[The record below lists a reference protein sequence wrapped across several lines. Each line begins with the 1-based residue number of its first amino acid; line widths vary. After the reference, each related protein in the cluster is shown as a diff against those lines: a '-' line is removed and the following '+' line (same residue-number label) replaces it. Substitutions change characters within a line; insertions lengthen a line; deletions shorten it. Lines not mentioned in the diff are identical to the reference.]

1 MQLGLMIWPVQ
12 WDLWGFNQD
21 ELGHISMHI
30 CHTAS
35 GISNIRIWNIRIWN
49 IRIWHIRIWHIRIWN
64 SYAKEF
70 FFPWNDSAYGTLTVL
85 AGWDRFILQNPY
97 VGKPRK
103 KTQTFNAADVG
114 RVVEDLVFTTWISGD
129 ELRSVDLK
137 FGKRWVFIH
146 GWHVHL
152 SHLLNVSP
160 WVIMSIRKRNFLPR
174 SVLIWFCRTYL
185 KGLMR
190 LSDWKL
196 FAFQQKYLHTAL
208 LQK

>member
-70 FFPWNDSAYGTLTVL
+70 FFLEMILLTVL
-85 AGWDRFILQNPY
+85 LQYLQDGTGSSSKIPTL
-97 VGKPRK
+97 GSPEK
-103 KTQTFNAADVG
+103 KRRRLMQLMLVVSLRTSFLRRGFLVTSYEVWIWNLGNDGFLSMVDMSTSATF
-114 RVVEDLVFTTWISGD
+114 
-129 ELRSVDLK
+129 
-137 FGKRWVFIH
+137 
-146 GWHVHL
+146 
-152 SHLLNVSP
+152 
-160 WVIMSIRKRNFLPR
+160 
-174 SVLIWFCRTYL
+174 
-185 KGLMR
+185 
-190 LSDWKL
+190 
-196 FAFQQKYLHTAL
+196 
-208 LQK
+208 

>member
-1 MQLGLMIWPVQ
+1 MGPLRFQPRWTWAYIYAHLPHGQ
-12 WDLWGFNQD
+12 WDIKYQNMKYQNMKYQNMTYQNMTYQNMKF
-21 ELGHISMHI
+21 I
-30 CHTAS
+30 CQ
-35 GISNIRIWNIRIWN
+35 RV
-49 IRIWHIRIWHIRIWN
+49 
-64 SYAKEF
+64 

-174 SVLIWFCRTYL
+174 SVLIWCCRTYL